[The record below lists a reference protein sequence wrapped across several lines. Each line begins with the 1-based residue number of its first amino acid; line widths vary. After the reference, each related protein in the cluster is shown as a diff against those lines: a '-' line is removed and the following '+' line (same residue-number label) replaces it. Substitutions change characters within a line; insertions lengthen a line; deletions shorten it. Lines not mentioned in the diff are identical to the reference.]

1 MINYETKNFY
11 RKTFRTVF
19 PLMVQSLLS
28 SSVNFID
35 QVMVGKLGIN
45 EIAAVGAANKIY
57 SLFYL
62 VLYGTCSALVM
73 FVSQSWGQKDTD
85 AIRKEMGMAL
95 TVTLIWGLLVMTATS
110 VFPYQCMRMF
120 TAEDAVIINGV
131 RYLKWVSLSYLLLS
145 LIYPLNYLLRGTQRV
160 TVVMFSTASS
170 VAANLL
176 ANYVFIFGK
185 CGMPK
190 MGVAGAALG
199 TVVTRATELL
209 IIIIYLEASENE
221 ILKKMSFLLKY
232 TFRDMRLFL
241 SKALPLAGNEFLW
254 GVGTTLYFVIYGR
267 MGTEVLAA
275 MSIMSTLQ
283 TLEQT
288 FVLSFSGASA
298 VIIGSEIGAGD
309 RKKVYQDCSRF
320 HKLAVIVGLVASI
333 TLLLLMKPIL
343 TVYGV
348 EDTLTGKY
356 LAQCMLVLCTFLI
369 INTYNAMNVEGIF
382 RSGGDVKFVLLMDM
396 GGIWLIG
403 LPLTYLLSQ
412 VFHQGIVVVYAAFII
427 TELYKL
433 PLGIWRYRSGKW
445 LKELLISQ

>member
-1 MINYETKNFY
+1 MINDETKNFY
-11 RKTFRTVF
+11 RKTFRTVL

-35 QVMVGKLGIN
+35 QVMVGKLGVN

-73 FVSQSWGQKDTD
+73 FVSQSWGQKDING
-85 AIRKEMGMAL
+85 IRKAMGMAF
-95 TVTLIWGLLVMTATS
+95 TVTILWGLLFLMATS
-110 VFPYQCMRMF
+110 VFPYQCMEMF
-120 TAEDAVIINGV
+120 STDHAVMIHGV
-131 RYLKWVSLSYLLLS
+131 RYLKWVSLSYFLLS

-160 TVVMFSTASS
+160 TVVIFSTASS
-170 VAANLL
+170 VVANLL

-185 CGMPK
+185 WGMPR
-190 MGVAGAALG
+190 MGVAGAAFG
-199 TVVTRATELL
+199 TVVTRATELF
-209 IIIIYLEASENE
+209 IIIVFLVVTKNE
-221 ILKKMSFLLKY
+221 ILQKIRFMFQY
-232 TFRDMRLFL
+232 TVRDMRLFL

-309 RKKVYQDCSRF
+309 RKKVFRDCARF
-320 HKLAVIVGLVASI
+320 HRLAILVGAIVSI
-333 TLLLLMKPIL
+333 TLFVLLDPIL
-343 TVYGV
+343 NVYEV
-348 EDTLTGKY
+348 EETLTGKY
-356 LAQCMLVLCTFLI
+356 LAQCILVLCTFLI
-369 INTYNAMNVEGIF
+369 INTYNGMNVEGIF

-403 LPLTYLLSQ
+403 LPLTFLFSE

-433 PLGIWRYRSGKW
+433 PLGIWRYKSGKW

>member
-1 MINYETKNFY
+1 MIAGETKDFY
-11 RKTFRTVF
+11 KKTFRTVF

-35 QVMVGKLGIN
+35 QVMVGRLGVS

-73 FVSQSWGQKDTD
+73 FVAQSWGQKDTD
-85 AIRKEMGMAL
+85 AIRKEMGMAFTL
-95 TVTLIWGLLVMTATS
+95 TILWGILVTTATA
-110 VFPYQCMRMF
+110 VFPYQCMQMF
-120 TAEDAVIINGV
+120 SAEDAVRDSGV
-131 RYLKWVSLSYLLLS
+131 RYLTWVSPSYLLLS
-145 LIYPLNYLLRGTQRV
+145 LIYPLNYMLRGTQRV
-160 TVVMFSTASS
+160 TVVMFSTASA
-170 VAANLL
+170 VAVKLL
-176 ANYVFIFGK
+176 VNDVFIFGRW
-185 CGMPK
+185 GLPA
-190 MGVAGAALG
+190 MGVAGAAFG
-199 TVVTRATELL
+199 TVITRATELL
-209 IIIIYLEASENE
+209 ILILYLAVTKNE
-221 ILKKMSFLLKY
+221 ILQKMSLMLTY

-267 MGTEVLAA
+267 IGTEALAA

-298 VIIGSEIGAGD
+298 VIIGNEIGAGN
-309 RKKVYQDCSRF
+309 RKKVYRDCARF
-320 HKLAVIVGLVASI
+320 HRLALIVGMAVSLA
-333 TLLLLMKPIL
+333 LLLLIKPVLSI
-343 TVYGV
+343 YGV
-348 EDTLTGKY
+348 EGTLTGTY
-356 LAQCMLVLCTFLI
+356 LAQCMMVLCAFLV

-403 LPLTYLLSQ
+403 LPLTFLLSE
-412 VFHQGIVVVYAAFII
+412 VFHQEIVVVYAAFIV

-433 PLGIWRYRSGKW
+433 PLGIWRYKSGKW
-445 LKELLISQ
+445 LKELAVLQ